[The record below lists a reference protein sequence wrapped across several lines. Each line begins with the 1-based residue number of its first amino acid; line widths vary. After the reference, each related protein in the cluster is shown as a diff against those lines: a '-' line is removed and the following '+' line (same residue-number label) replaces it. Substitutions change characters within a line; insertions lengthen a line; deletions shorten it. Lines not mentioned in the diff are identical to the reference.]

1 VQIDGVKHVIRYL
14 TGTVSDGLTYARGLE
29 TDPLVELFGMCDASY
44 IPNYV
49 SKGQLGFALFLNL
62 NSGAVEAKS
71 SVIWARGFLAELGF
85 EQLAPTIIW
94 TDSSSALLLAT
105 TFQLSSK
112 SQHLTMRINAIHQEV
127 INKVIVIKYI
137 DTEGNV
143 VDVLTKA
150 LPVESFVRHAQKLHH
165 GFGNLPIQAKAKK
178 VERPL
183 PFKAK
188 LKKIAAARVR
198 TYAHSN

>member
-1 VQIDGVKHVIRYL
+1 MVL
-14 TGTVSDGLTYARGLE
+14 A
-29 TDPLVELFGMCDASY
+29 
-44 IPNYV
+44 
-49 SKGQLGFALFLNL
+49 
-62 NSGAVEAKS
+62 
-71 SVIWARGFLAELGF
+71 VIWARGFLAELGF
-85 EQLAPTIIW
+85 EQLAPTTIW

-137 DTEGNV
+137 DTEGNI
-143 VDVLTKA
+143 VDVPTKA

-178 VERPL
+178 
-183 PFKAK
+183 AK